1 MGEKD
6 STVRMRELGL
16 ALRKAMLAAD
26 LDNKAMAHKLRC
38 SQSKISNMLGARR
51 GVSEADVATF
61 LAHCGVVG
69 AERDRLL
76 RLAREAHEPS
86 WWREQ
91 GDPLAGDLT
100 TLIDHETSAVAI
112 SQYASTVIP
121 GLLQVRDYIRA
132 WRRVSVSAENHESE
146 ERIEAQIKR
155 QDLFNRHR
163 APQCGFFL
171 DEYALRTSSAGRE
184 VMSEQVHHLLR
195 LAVRPYVSIRIIP
208 EAVGLHAGYLGPFT
222 LMEFTEVHP
231 MVHIESENAKV
242 FAERPE
248 SIRLYREVLAAL
260 AEVALD
266 REESREW
273 ISRRAHELGAPREE
287 NDESD

>member
-1 MGEKD
+1 
-6 STVRMRELGL
+6 MRELGL
-16 ALRKAMLAAD
+16 ALRKALFAAG
-26 LDNKAMAHKLRC
+26 LDNKAMAHKLQC
-38 SQSKISNMLGARR
+38 SQSKISNMLSARR

-76 RLAREAHEPS
+76 RLTREAREPS
-86 WWREQ
+86 WWREE
-91 GDPLAGDLT
+91 GDPLAGSLT
-100 TLIDHETSAVAI
+100 TLIDHETAAVAI

-121 GLLQVRDYIRA
+121 GLLQVRDYSRA
-132 WRRVSVSAENHESE
+132 WRRVSVSAKDHDSGV
-146 ERIEAQIKR
+146 RIEARIQR
-155 QDLFNRHR
+155 QDLFNGHNPPRFR
-163 APQCGFFL
+163 FFL
-171 DEYALRTSSAGRE
+171 DEYALRTSSPGRE

-195 LAVRPYVSIRIIP
+195 MAVRPHVSIRVIP
-208 EAVGLHAGYLGPFT
+208 DAVGLHAGYLGPFM

-231 MVHIESENAKV
+231 VVHIESENAKV

-287 NDESD
+287 NDEPH